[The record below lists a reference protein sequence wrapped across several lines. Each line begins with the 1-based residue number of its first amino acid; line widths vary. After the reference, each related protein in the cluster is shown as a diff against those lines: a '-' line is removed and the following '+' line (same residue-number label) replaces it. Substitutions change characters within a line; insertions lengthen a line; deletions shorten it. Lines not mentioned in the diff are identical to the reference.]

1 MDITTFVSN
10 FAAQFEDT
18 PVADFTAE
26 TKFRD
31 IEEWD
36 SLIALSIIAMADDEY
51 GVKLTGDE
59 IRNSATIQDIF
70 EVIKAKKG

>member
-18 PVADFTAE
+18 PAANFNASTI
-26 TKFRD
+26 FRD

-36 SLIALSIIAMADDEY
+36 SLVALSIIAMADDEY

-59 IRNSATIQDIF
+59 IRNATTVQDIF
-70 EVIKAKKG
+70 EVINAKKG